1 MRENGRQW
9 KATELMVPI
18 LTSMAVV
25 LGLVGAASALLL
37 KSGERG
43 CSCCRC
49 RRAEPEREGK

>member
-1 MRENGRQW
+1 M
-9 KATELMVPI
+9 LPI

-37 KSGERG
+37 RSGKCG
-43 CSCCRC
+43 CSCC